1 MKKSHFF
8 LRQVINFLIYNYL
21 FSHKKSNLHA
31 CKHLLFNFDTRFV
44 GLCDNF
50 IFHNANSSIKVTFK
64 VLEGYLQKN
73 KLKSDTEPSI

>member
-8 LRQVINFLIYNYL
+8 LGQVINFFIYNYL

-31 CKHLLFNFDTRFV
+31 CKHLLFNVDARFV
-44 GLCDNF
+44 ELCDNF
-50 IFHNANSSIKVTFK
+50 IFHNANPSSKVIFK

-73 KLKSDTEPSI
+73 KLYSDTEPSI

>member
-8 LRQVINFLIYNYL
+8 LRQVINVLIYNYL

-50 IFHNANSSIKVTFK
+50 IFHNANSSSKVTFK